1 MKKIVLNALVS
12 GFLATMAGAALA
24 ADTGNIS
31 FVGEI
36 TTSACSIGG
45 GQQGTDMIV
54 PMGSIS
60 TNMFSSGLGSKS
72 PEVDFTISLLG
83 CDTTVANTAH
93 IAFRPG
99 AGSVVDSRLL
109 SLESGAGAQGVAVGL
124 ATASGTAIVVGGA
137 AGNYSLIEGTN
148 ILRFKAFYEAT
159 AATVTAGSANARAVF
174 EVTYS

>member
-12 GFLATMAGAALA
+12 GCLATMAGTALA
-24 ADTGNIS
+24 ADTGDIS
-31 FVGEI
+31 FIGEI

-45 GQQGTDMIV
+45 GQLGTDMTV
-54 PMGSIS
+54 QMGNIS
-60 TNMFSSGLGSKS
+60 TNMFSGLGSKS

-83 CDTTVANTAH
+83 CDTSVADTAH

-109 SLESGAGAQGVAVGL
+109 SLENGAGAQGVAVGL
-124 ATASGTAIVVGGA
+124 ATAGGTAIVVGGA
-137 AGNYSLIEGTN
+137 AGDYNLIEGTN